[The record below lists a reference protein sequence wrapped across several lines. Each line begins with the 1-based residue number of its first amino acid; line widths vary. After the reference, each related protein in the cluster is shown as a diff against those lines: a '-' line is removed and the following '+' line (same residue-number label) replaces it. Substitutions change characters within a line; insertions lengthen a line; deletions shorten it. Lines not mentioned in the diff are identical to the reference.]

1 MSPAFTI
8 SDLREGPGWTIIERK
23 VGKHNLGVLVRD
35 AGAINS
41 PP

>member
-8 SDLREGPGWTIIERK
+8 SDLREGPGWTTTERN
-23 VGKHNLGVLVRD
+23 VGQHSLSVLVRE
-35 AGAINS
+35 AGAISS